1 MFGKCSECLQPC
13 DSPGRPARQA
23 SSARH
28 VRQPG
33 HHWHWQPE
41 RSQAR
46 PEPPK
51 DSPKPPGRG
60 RPSTSKEKASVDKL
74 LLHTRPGNP
83 GTRRLTARLSAH
95 MGPIRG
101 HRQIVTEGSYLCP
114 PATDGAHLWTP
125 SVDRSF
131 SLDPNTSRPTPLSPS
146 PPPHPRRRT
155 GLSKHSAQRPV
166 LRLRPVSPSKPV
178 GPLAAVSGGP
188 PCPTSQRM
196 SSIQH
201 LAAQGQHYDV
211 PRDCNR
217 WACGKLL
224 RDNGQGGRGG
234 PLRAVKH
241 EFPNVRE
248 DSR

>member
-46 PEPPK
+46 PEAPK

-74 LLHTRPGNP
+74 LRHTRPGP

-95 MGPIRG
+95 GAHQGRPANCYRRVISVPTGYRRGPSVDTVCGQVVFPRS
-101 HRQIVTEGSYLCP
+101 HYVAPHPPLPLPASPP
-114 PATDGAHLWTP
+114 PATYR
-125 SVDRSF
+125 SVQA
-131 SLDPNTSRPTPLSPS
+131 LRPTTRA
-146 PPPHPRRRT
+146 PPP
-155 GLSKHSAQRPV
+155 
-166 LRLRPVSPSKPV
+166 
-178 GPLAAVSGGP
+178 
-188 PCPTSQRM
+188 PCKSLETSWALGSCVWVPT
-196 SSIQH
+196 
-201 LAAQGQHYDV
+201 LPD
-211 PRDCNR
+211 
-217 WACGKLL
+217 
-224 RDNGQGGRGG
+224 
-234 PLRAVKH
+234 
-241 EFPNVRE
+241 F
-248 DSR
+248 

>member
-46 PEPPK
+46 PEAPQ

-74 LLHTRPGNP
+74 LLHTRPG
-83 GTRRLTARLSAH
+83 TRRLTARLSAH
-95 MGPIRG
+95 
-101 HRQIVTEGSYLCP
+101 
-114 PATDGAHLWTP
+114 GAHQGTPANCYRRVISVPTGYRRGP
-125 SVDRSF
+125 SVDTVCGQVVFPRSQYVA
-131 SLDPNTSRPTPLSPS
+131 PHPLSPS

-155 GLSKHSAQRPV
+155 GLSKHSTQRPV
-166 LRLRPVSPSKPV
+166 LRLRPVSPSKQV
-178 GPLAAVSGGP
+178 GPLAAVSGCP
-188 PCPTSQRM
+188 PCPTSKRM
-196 SSIQH
+196 SSNQH
-201 LAAQGQHYDV
+201 LAAQGQH
-211 PRDCNR
+211 
-217 WACGKLL
+217 
-224 RDNGQGGRGG
+224 
-234 PLRAVKH
+234 
-241 EFPNVRE
+241 
-248 DSR
+248 

>member
-33 HHWHWQPE
+33 HHWHWHWQPE

-46 PEPPK
+46 PEAPK

-166 LRLRPVSPSKPV
+166 LRLRPVSPSEQVGSWQLCLGAHLARLLSGCLPTSTWRHKGSTKTLRRSPRLQPV
-178 GPLAAVSGGP
+178 G
-188 PCPTSQRM
+188 
-196 SSIQH
+196 
-201 LAAQGQHYDV
+201 
-211 PRDCNR
+211 
-217 WACGKLL
+217 
-224 RDNGQGGRGG
+224 
-234 PLRAVKH
+234 
-241 EFPNVRE
+241 VRE
-248 DSR
+248 TVARQWPGWPGRTPQGRQA